1 MNEIY
6 KPIIMQL
13 PVRKAYI
20 AFIFWL
26 FSGFSNAQTTYYWV
40 GGQGEWSD
48 VSHWATTSGG
58 SVHPTNPPGQ
68 NDNVVF
74 DNNSFNNG
82 DTVFIQTNS
91 AKCADMTWN
100 TARWVTFYSTRSL
113 EIYGSFTWS
122 NTVQSNMSGNIYFVA
137 TSPGKTIDTKGVE
150 IGGSAY
156 FNGIGGSGLY

>member
-100 TARWVTFYSTRSL
+100 TTRWVTFYSTRSL

-137 TSPGKTIDTKGVE
+137 TSPGKN
-150 IGGSAY
+150 Y
-156 FNGIGGSGLY
+156 RHQRR